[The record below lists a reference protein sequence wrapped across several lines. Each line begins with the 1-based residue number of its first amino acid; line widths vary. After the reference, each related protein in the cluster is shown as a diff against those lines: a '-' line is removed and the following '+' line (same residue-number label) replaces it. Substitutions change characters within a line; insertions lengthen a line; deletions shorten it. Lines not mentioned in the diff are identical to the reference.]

1 MKTIISILTIIIKI
15 KKAKIFFFKII
26 INKNNLIQHNYLNK
40 SNLNIQNFNKSND
53 NKNQFKEYNT
63 NNNKPKYI
71 NITHLNEELT
81 KINNQ

>member
-15 KKAKIFFFKII
+15 KKAKIFFFILI